1 MADKRPTKYVFV
13 TGGVLS
19 GLGKGITAASIA
31 NLIKAR
37 GLSVNLQK
45 CDPYLNVDAGL
56 LNPREHGECFV
67 TRDGAETDLDLGH
80 YERFIDE
87 ELTQASS
94 LMSGRVL
101 LKVIQD
107 ERDGKYDG
115 RSVQI
120 IPQVTTAIQDYIVE
134 AGQAFD
140 VHIVEIGGTVGDYES
155 LSFIEAI
162 REFGLRVGAEN
173 CLYVHVVYL
182 PYLGASQETKTKP
195 AQNSVRELRGLGIAP
210 DILVARSEGVAHDS
224 VRTKLS
230 LYSGVPEEAIALLPN
245 AASIYEVPL
254 TLEDNGIGEVIAK
267 RLGIATARPNLD
279 AWREVVKRAT
289 TDFKKTVTI
298 GLIAKYMD
306 NTDTY
311 MSVFEALKAAAWW
324 NDVNIKIVWVDAAE
338 LGSCDDMA
346 AAFAGYDGVVVP
358 GGFGTRGVGGKIK
371 AAEYALASKLP
382 YLGLCYGL
390 HMAVIAA
397 ARAYGLADANT
408 TEVDPDTANPV
419 IATMADQKGKEST
432 GGTMRLGDYDCELLP
447 GSLAAKIYG
456 ATATATSAITNT
468 STNTSSGAFAPSAAI
483 PKPSLSKSSKASII
497 HFSWPANFTLN
508 SRVAPT
514 DPTRCSTVLSKPY
527 CINNLNALALTVWNP
542 HKYPP
547 QPTQVLPSRAATPSV
562 FCSLKTTM
570 PSPMSI

>member
-1 MADKRPTKYVFV
+1 VFV

-31 NLIKAR
+31 NLLKAR
-37 GLSVNLQK
+37 GMSVNLQK

-107 ERDGKYDG
+107 ERDGKYEG

-120 IPQVTTAIQDYIVE
+120 IPHVTTAIQDYIVE
-134 AGQAFD
+134 AGQEFD

-195 AQNSVRELRGLGIAP
+195 AQNSVRELRGLGISP
-210 DILVARSEGVAHDS
+210 DILVARSEATAHES
-224 VRTKLS
+224 VRPKLS
-230 LYSGVPEEAIALLPN
+230 LYSGVPEDAIALLPN
-245 AASIYEVPL
+245 ASSIYEVPL
-254 TLEDNGIGEVIAK
+254 TLEDTGIGDAIAK
-267 RLGIATARPNLD
+267 RLGLAATQPNLT
-279 AWREVVKRAT
+279 AWRDVVKRAT

-324 NDVNIKIVWVDAAE
+324 NDVNLKIVWVDAVE
-338 LGSCDDMA
+338 LGARDDLTT
-346 AAFAGYDGVVVP
+346 AFDAYDGIVVP
-358 GGFGTRGVGGKIK
+358 GGFGTRGVDGKIK
-371 AAEYALASKLP
+371 AAQHALTNKLP

-397 ARAYGLADANT
+397 ARLHGLADANT
-408 TEVDPDTANPV
+408 TEVDPTTANPV
-419 IATMADQKGKEST
+419 IATMTGQKGKENT
-432 GGTMRLGDYDCELLP
+432 GGTMRLGDYDCELVP
-447 GSLAAKIYG
+447 GSLAATTY
-456 ATATATSAITNT
+456 ATTTIVERHRHRYECNSQYVDQYEQWGIRAVGTNPK
-468 STNTSSGAFAPSAAI
+468 TNLVEVIEGIDHPFFLASQFHPE
-483 PKPSLSKSSKASII
+483 LKSRPNRPHPMFDGFIKA
-497 HFSWPANFTLN
+497 
-508 SRVAPT
+508 
-514 DPTRCSTVLSKPY
+514 VLQK
-527 CINNLNALALTVWNP
+527 
-542 HKYPP
+542 
-547 QPTQVLPSRAATPSV
+547 
-562 FCSLKTTM
+562 
-570 PSPMSI
+570 